1 MKLNMSF
8 KLFAFSSYSLVLF
21 AVNSANANVSIN
33 KVNMQKKSGEVS
45 ISTFKY
51 NVAGKEN
58 ECSGKTFQ
66 IASTKLKKMKMEIIL
81 KVPRY
86 RDDIWVYMPNKLPA
100 RNIVDFELIDK
111 SGKKLKEGT
120 DYRLNIKGAVSQLK
134 DKKSNTSNNPII
146 TIATFSYYPNRYD
159 SIFLDPKEESL
170 SLMKGPVRDIDA
182 EEYIPKTPQGKIRL
196 CNIAV
201 TGNKIQVIPTF
212 QKKSLVV
219 KGNLRA
225 FYKKLKSGKKVK
237 VLGYG
242 DSITAMG
249 TGRTYT
255 PNSKNNDRYER
266 FFFRFPKDTI
276 NLIEKY
282 NFTDGVGKRHCKLGW
297 NWKLVEEIEKK
308 YGNKVEYLNCGIG
321 GTRSDVTKNQGL
333 YPDRI
338 KAALDTKPDLVVLA
352 FGMNELGSNRTEK
365 NMDAI
370 IKKFKAVGADVVVM
384 GVPQINGTRI
394 RIMDKWQKTNDNL
407 RKVAIANNCPF
418 IDTTRVNLGIAP
430 EHICSANMYNHPG
443 INELKK
449 YGNALI
455 EVLRQ

>member
-1 MKLNMSF
+1 MSF

-225 FYKKLKSGKKVK
+225 FYKKLKKILKSKTHFFPFDGNYLIDKGMKEGVTIGK
-237 VLGYG
+237 VL
-242 DSITAMG
+242 
-249 TGRTYT
+249 
-255 PNSKNNDRYER
+255 K
-266 FFFRFPKDTI
+266 
-276 NLIEKY
+276 
-282 NFTDGVGKRHCKLGW
+282 KLFQP
-297 NWKLVEEIEKK
+297 LF
-308 YGNKVEYLNCGIG
+308 L
-321 GTRSDVTKNQGL
+321 TKL
-333 YPDRI
+333 YPLWWLI
-338 KAALDTKPDLVVLA
+338 P
-352 FGMNELGSNRTEK
+352 FRT
-365 NMDAI
+365 
-370 IKKFKAVGADVVVM
+370 V
-384 GVPQINGTRI
+384 
-394 RIMDKWQKTNDNL
+394 
-407 RKVAIANNCPF
+407 
-418 IDTTRVNLGIAP
+418 
-430 EHICSANMYNHPG
+430 
-443 INELKK
+443 
-449 YGNALI
+449 
-455 EVLRQ
+455 